1 MAEVTGQ
8 SIQVNLPYRVG
19 IAEVTGQSVQVELLP
34 LDDSAVN
41 GGGSI
46 QIQDF
51 CFEIVDE
58 ELNAVEDVI
67 VTVIASVGTG
77 NVQISEANTNANG
90 LTSTSIKK
98 GTVELFKPLYSPTSV
113 AFDFEGLEQNECIRI
128 VIVESAGMSS
138 KIYNVPVISIP
149 KEIPSIDFDFTGFT
163 CDYIEYV
170 FGDSADE
177 INNDK
182 SSFLLKKAL
191 NTDTIVFELWKGD
204 EKKQDITDDS
214 LGEFYN
220 GFTAQ
225 PLYVGTVIYWKNVLS
240 LYGFGQYTIRA
251 TQNIA
256 GQETTFTSRTF
267 QIISYSAR
275 NANNTVRIETY
286 QQGYILNSD
295 FDYRG
300 LLPDGWYQSF
310 RVCGKFGG
318 KTALFE
324 SEPYLSENRVLL
336 QNQDKI
342 IAEYTLE
349 LEALPSVIHNQLI
362 YDNMLA
368 NEVYITD
375 CNVFNTEKFERVALY
390 PKSIEEPELTDYR
403 TRLNQV
409 IKLVEKEQRTIK
421 RNF

>member
-8 SIQVNLPYRVG
+8 SIQVNLPYG
-19 IAEVTGQSVQVELLP
+19 AGQAEVTGQSVQVELLP

-41 GGGSI
+41 GGGSV

-51 CFEIVDE
+51 CFEIVDG
-58 ELNAVEDVI
+58 ELNPVEDAIVVI
-67 VTVIASVGTG
+67 TASVGVG
-77 NVQISEANTNANG
+77 SVQIND
-90 LTSTSIKK
+90 LTDADGKSFTGILSGVID
-98 GTVELFKPLYSPTSV
+98 VSKPLYSPASL
-113 AFDFEGLEQNECIRI
+113 AFDFSVVAEGDCIQIIITEQ
-128 VIVESAGMSS
+128 AGMSS
-138 KIYNVPVISIP
+138 KVYNVPVISIP
-149 KEIPSIDFDFTGFT
+149 KEVPAIDFDFAGFT

-170 FGDSADE
+170 FGNSADE

-220 GFTAQ
+220 GFDVQ
-225 PLYVGTVIYWKNVLS
+225 PLYVGAVVYWGNVLS

-256 GQETTFTSRTF
+256 GQETTFTSRMF
-267 QIISYSAR
+267 QIISYSAQ

-295 FDYRG
+295 FDYRD

-310 RVCGKFGG
+310 RIYGRFGS
-318 KTALFE
+318 KTPLFE
-324 SEPYLSENRVLL
+324 SEPYLSENRTLL

-342 IAEYTLE
+342 VAEYTLE
-349 LEALPSVIHNQLI
+349 LETLPSTIHNQLI

-368 NEVYITD
+368 NEVLITD
-375 CNVFNTEKFERVALY
+375 CNVLNTEKFERVSLY
-390 PKSIEEPELTDYR
+390 PKSIEEPELVNYR

-409 IKLVEKEQRTIK
+409 IKLVEKEQRTVK